1 MDIDAERVRISKEIR
16 ELERILDPGS
26 SSVNVDVSE
35 SSLDSGPDAGQ
46 CLRSLVREAVSALGL
61 RSAAVCRAAGQ
72 CVTTPPRQPLAPL
85 AVCEHPAP
93 WCSRLSWEE
102 GPCCPP
108 QQSEGSR
115 ARLAPVLEQS
125 PPLRPH
131 RSLPWAQAAALCPRA
146 LLPGLLFCPLRVLS
160 WALSVPPRSS
170 GWRPACGG

>member
-1 MDIDAERVRISKEIR
+1 MLKESEYQRRSGSWKGFWIPALRVSTWTSRSRVSTRIPTQVSVRAPWSERPCLPSGSGQPRCAVV
-16 ELERILDPGS
+16 LDG
-26 SSVNVDVSE
+26 VSPP
-35 SSLDSGPDAGQ
+35 L
-46 CLRSLVREAVSALGL
+46 
-61 RSAAVCRAAGQ
+61 
-72 CVTTPPRQPLAPL
+72 PRQPPAPL

-115 ARLAPVLEQS
+115 AELAPVLEQS

-131 RSLPWAQAAALCPRA
+131 GSLPWAQAAALCPRP
-146 LLPGLLFCPLRVLS
+146 LLPGLLLCPLRVLP

-170 GWRPACGG
+170 GWRPACSG